1 MWSKMVALEETP
13 GVVRSIVTRICFA
26 SPTQISFLLP
36 SVSHLHTVEQ
46 HMAVPDA
53 LHDTMSNLISL
64 PTHKASPLSFSSQL
78 PLAHHL
84 GCGCIC
90 TSMYGCMVDK
100 YISCAHVHSR
110 HVVVRREVLVQV
122 FGCLPHLFVC
132 LLAFSLAQNIAKQ
145 TKLASL

>member
-26 SPTQISFLLP
+26 SPTQISLLLP

-46 HMAVPDA
+46 HMPDT

-90 TSMYGCMVDK
+90 TSVYGCMVDK
-100 YISCAHVHSR
+100 YISCAHMHSR
-110 HVVVRREVLVQV
+110 HVVVRFLGRVVSSVGLWV
-122 FGCLPHLFVC
+122 PSTFVC
-132 LLAFSLAQNIAKQ
+132 LFISFLIGLEHCQAD
-145 TKLASL
+145 